1 MGFPWAEA
9 IGGAANLGSSA
20 LAAYFGWKHQKEVMQ
35 NRHQWEVADM
45 RKAGLNPILSATG
58 GSGAPGNAPI
68 IEAPDV
74 SGAAAKAV
82 EASLGRSQ
90 EDLIK
95 AQTQQS
101 VSSARQAESQTA
113 LNKTE
118 EKRVDFEAN
127 RSLEA
132 VGTQALTNYILK
144 EQWAQEKLKTANSAL
159 ETERHKMAFDY
170 MKEHSGAWS
179 FGQWMNLINPFNSTA
194 PLTNSAVGAAHLAK

>member
-9 IGGAANLGSSA
+9 IGGVANLGSSA
-20 LAAYFGWKHQKEVMQ
+20 VGAYFSWKHQKEVMK
-35 NRHQWEVADM
+35 NRHQWEVEDL
-45 RKAGLNPILSATG
+45 RKAGLNPILSAG

-101 VSSARQAESQTA
+101 LSSARQAESQTA

-118 EKRVDFEAN
+118 EKRVGFEAD
-127 RSLEA
+127 RSLENVA
-132 VGTQALTNYILK
+132 TQALTNYILK

-159 ETERHKMAFDY
+159 EAERHKMAFDY

-179 FGQWMNLINPFNSTA
+179 FGQWMQLLNPFGTSA
-194 PLTNSAVGAAHLAK
+194 PVVNSAVGAARLAK